1 MEQSD
6 TGKKMTW
13 IYLYPIALFA
23 STVLSLALAAYGW
36 RHRETPSAFI
46 FFWFMLA
53 IGLYALGQELVT
65 LSQSAKTAWFW
76 DRFRYIPISSIP
88 VLFLLFVLHYT
99 GRDRWLTPRYVS
111 ILFIMPFITQII
123 NWTDSA
129 HGLFLAEVSY
139 IKTGPIMTYETVI
152 RGPWF
157 WVHTLYSYLLLM
169 VAFVHLIVRIIRSG
183 YPYREQFFFLL
194 LGVLP
199 PLGAN
204 LIDTFSL
211 WPGAGG
217 IKLDSIGFTAMG
229 ALFAIALF
237 RYRMLDILPIACD
250 SIIENMKDTVIVLD
264 PQNRIVALNP
274 AARATFGWNP
284 SDCLGVQLAD
294 VLNDEQRNRIPQYK
308 DMNEVQDEFPLGD
321 KTFDIQ
327 ISPLYRKKNDRVGRL
342 IVLRDITQ
350 QKRLTRE
357 LRQAKMEA
365 ESANRAKSEFLASMS
380 HEIRTPM
387 NAIIGMADL
396 LKETPLTTEQQQ
408 YVQIFGSAGEN
419 LLNIINDILDFSK
432 VEAGQ
437 LHLEAVQFDLNEL
450 AETVC
455 DINAFRAHEKG
466 LELTCNVKPDVP
478 TPLMGDPV
486 RLRQVLMNLIG
497 NAIKFTDEGEVRLEV
512 GKQLNQ
518 LPGLPEKELEL
529 LFSVSDTGIGIPK
542 EKQDFIFDTFRQAES
557 STTRKHGGTGLGL
570 SISKR
575 LVELMGGRIWVK
587 SEGGKGST
595 FYFTSKFIVQKK
607 PEVRVEQA
615 RVDLDGL
622 KTLIVD
628 HNANNRIILREML
641 RGWGASVSE
650 AENGKAAIAE
660 IKRSADSRDPFRL
673 VLLDAVMLEMD
684 GFDVV
689 TSIREQMDIS
699 GMTIIMLT
707 SDCRRLDIT
716 RSKQIGITT
725 TIAKPVK
732 RAELHDVIA
741 TALGMV
747 KAADEKPILTDQS
760 EPKVLPPLHILLVED
775 NEDNILLIKSFLK
788 KTACE
793 LEFAE
798 NGKVAV
804 NKFVSGKYDLVLM
817 DMQMPVMD
825 GYTATRELR
834 KWEMEKGVKATPI
847 VALTAYA
854 TQEERQKSLDSGC
867 TAHLTK
873 PIKKAKL
880 IELIHGYA

>member
-1 MEQSD
+1 MI
-6 TGKKMTW
+6 TW

-23 STVLSLALAAYGW
+23 SIVISLALAAYGW

-46 FFWFMLA
+46 FFWLMLA

-76 DRFRYIPISSIP
+76 DRFRYIHICSIP
-88 VLFLLFVLHYT
+88 VLFLMFVLHYT
-99 GRDRWLTPRYVS
+99 GRDRWLTPRHVS
-111 ILFIMPFITQII
+111 ILFIIPFITQIM
-123 NWTDSA
+123 NWTDTA
-129 HGLFLAEVSY
+129 HGLFLSEVSY
-139 IKTGPIMTYETVI
+139 IKIGPIMTYETVI

-157 WVHTLYSYLLLM
+157 WVHFLYSYLLMM
-169 VAFVHLIVRIIRSG
+169 VALVHLIVRIIRSG
-183 YPYREQFFFLL
+183 YPYREQFLFLL
-194 LGVLP
+194 LGVIP

-204 LIDTFSL
+204 LIDTFQPWS
-211 WPGAGG
+211 GAVG
-217 IKLDSIGFTAMG
+217 IKFASIGFTAMG
-229 ALFAIALF
+229 ALIAIALF

-250 SIIENMKDTVIVLD
+250 SIIENMKDTIIVLD

-274 AARATFGWNP
+274 AAGSTFGWNP
-284 SDCLGVQLAD
+284 SDCLGIQLSD
-294 VLNDEQRNRIPQYK
+294 MLNDEQGSLIRQYR
-308 DMNEVQDEFPLGD
+308 DMDKVQDEFPFGD
-321 KTFDIQ
+321 KTFDMR
-327 ISPLYRKKNDRVGRL
+327 ISPLYRKKNVLVGQL
-342 IVLRDITQ
+342 IVFRDITQ
-350 QKRLTRE
+350 QKRLMEE
-357 LRQAKMEA
+357 LRHAKMEA
-365 ESANRAKSEFLASMS
+365 ESANRSKSEFLANMS
-380 HEIRTPM
+380 HEIRTPL

-396 LKETPLTTEQQQ
+396 LKETPLNAEQQQ
-408 YVQIFGSAGEN
+408 YVQIFSSAGEN
-419 LLNIINDILDFSK
+419 LLNIINDILDLSK

-437 LHLEAVQFDLNEL
+437 LHLEVTPFDLEEL
-450 AETVC
+450 IETVC

-466 LELTCNVKPDVP
+466 LELTCYVKPDVP
-478 TPLMGDPV
+478 TTLMGDPV

-497 NAIKFTDEGEVRLEV
+497 NAIKFTDEGDVHLEV
-512 GKQLNQ
+512 AKQLNQ
-518 LPGLPEKELEL
+518 LPGQPENGIEL

-542 EKQDFIFDTFRQAES
+542 KKQDFIFDSFKQADS

-587 SEGGKGST
+587 SEGGEGST
-595 FYFTSKFIVQKK
+595 FCFTSRFIVQKK

-615 RVDLDGL
+615 RVDLEGL

-628 HNANNRIILREML
+628 DNASNRIILREML
-641 RGWGASVSE
+641 CGWGASVSE
-650 AENGKAAIAE
+650 TENGKAAIAE
-660 IKRSADSRDPFRL
+660 MKRSVDSRDPFRL
-673 VLLDAVMLEMD
+673 VLLDAVMPEMD

-716 RSKQIGITT
+716 RNKRIGITT
-725 TIAKPVK
+725 TITKPVK
-732 RAELHDVIA
+732 RAELYEVI
-741 TALGMV
+741 TSTLGMV
-747 KAADEKPILTDQS
+747 KAADEKPTVTGQS
-760 EPKVLPPLHILLVED
+760 EPEELPPLHILLVED
-775 NEDNILLIKSFLK
+775 NEDNVLLIKSFLK
-788 KTACE
+788 KTPYV
-793 LEFAE
+793 LEFAG

-804 NKFVSGKYDLVLM
+804 EKFVSGKYNLVLM

-867 TAHLTK
+867 TAHLAK

-880 IELIHGYA
+880 IEVIHEYASA